1 VNAMY
6 CDVRGSGPAIVL
18 VPGLAATAR
27 FFAAAAAELAAEHT
41 VATVELPGHG
51 RSPGGD
57 VPPSIDSAA
66 AELKTALD
74 EADIRGGTLVGWS
87 LGASVA
93 YRYLELHGS
102 DRIAGLVS
110 VEQTPKLVGDADW
123 PHSVFG
129 VLDQAGAAG
138 LQERMAAEP
147 AAVISDLVHSSFAAG
162 SSPSLV
168 DELIAEGNGCDRQ
181 AVAAMLADA
190 LAQDLRDSVRALSV
204 PVLFLHGGKSV
215 VYPTPVGQWL
225 AASVPGARLEVFAD
239 SGHLPFIEERDRF
252 VAIVHEFATSQAG
265 IQAS

>member
-1 VNAMY
+1 MY

-27 FFAAAAAELAAEHT
+27 FFADAADALAAEHT

-51 RSPGGD
+51 RSPSGD

-74 EADIRGGTLVGWS
+74 AADIRGGTLVGWS

-129 VLDQAGAAG
+129 GLDQAGAAG
-138 LQERMAAEP
+138 LRERLAAEP

-162 SSPSLV
+162 SSPSPSLI
-168 DELIAEGNGCDRQ
+168 DELIAEGNGCDPQ

-190 LAQDLRDSVRALSV
+190 LARDLRHSVRAVGV
-204 PVLFLHGGKSV
+204 PVLFLHGAKSV
-215 VYPTPVGQWL
+215 IYPTPVGQWL
-225 AASVPGARLEVFAD
+225 AASVPGARLEIFAD

-252 VAIVHEFATSQAG
+252 VATVHEFATSQAG